1 MQANLSLDRT
11 ILSYA
16 LHNKQFAMELSNNIT
31 HEYFHTDM
39 QWLFKATMDYFNNP
53 KFKELPTL
61 NIISEYL
68 EKNYQDK
75 AFISSGK
82 EVFKEISELETNPA
96 EFKWNIEKLKTRY
109 NDQIQRV
116 CAANIT
122 KLIRDN
128 NESQDDRIAKVND
141 VLRGTITAIDSIQ
154 KTKAYQEGSLSQSAR
169 SRAQKY
175 KEVEANP
182 ELAQGIFSGF
192 GELDRITNGMHPGEL
207 LIVGGPT
214 SSGKSVVMMN
224 MAINAY
230 IGKQNPMENAPT
242 PEECI
247 RGHNVLYFSLEMPKD
262 NQERRIDSCIAQVP
276 YNDIRDGKL
285 SIEDKERYFKGLK
298 FQDKYHKMFYIVDM
312 PRGVTVREI
321 ELKYLEMKETYGIS
335 FDLVVVDYIGIMKSS
350 KSADTTKQ
358 DSDWLELGHIAE
370 ELHEFARVYNI
381 PVITATQV
389 NRPKD
394 PNKQQY
400 STDRVARSDMIPQNA
415 NIILQIGSRGDDE
428 HTRLDMPVYITK
440 MRDGEKGSFT
450 LVKEFSKMRVVDMVD
465 ATFTSGTSED
475 DDELV

>member
-16 LHNKQFAMELSNNIT
+16 LHNKQFAMELSNTIT
-31 HEYFHTDM
+31 HDYFHTDM
-39 QWLFKATMDYFNNP
+39 QWLYKAIMDYFNNP
-53 KFKELPTL
+53 KFKELPTTSV
-61 NIISEYL
+61 IEEYL
-68 EKNYQDK
+68 NKNYSQES
-75 AFISSGK
+75 FITDGK
-82 EVFKEISELETNPA
+82 ELFKEISELDANPA

-109 NDQIQRV
+109 NDQVQRV

-122 KLIRDN
+122 KMIREGGES
-128 NESQDDRIAKVND
+128 NERVEKVNEII
-141 VLRGTITAIDSIQ
+141 RNTITTIDNIQ
-154 KTKAYQEGSLSQSAR
+154 KSKTYQEGSLDQSAKQR
-169 SRAQKY
+169 LQRY
-175 KEVEANP
+175 NEVEAHP
-182 ELAQGIFSGF
+182 EIAQGIFSGF

-230 IGKQNPMENAPT
+230 LGKQNPMELAPA
-242 PEECI
+242 PESCM
-247 RGHNVLYFSLEMPKD
+247 RGHNVLFFTLEMPKD
-262 NQERRIDSCIAQVP
+262 SLERRIDSCIARVP
-276 YNDIRDGKL
+276 HNDIRDGKL
-285 SIEDKERYFKGLK
+285 GPEDKEKYMKGLK
-298 FQDKYHKMFYIVDM
+298 FQYKYHKKFHIVDM
-312 PRGVTVREI
+312 PRGITVREI
-321 ELKYLEMKETYGIS
+321 ELKYLEMRETQDIN
-335 FDLVVVDYIGIMKSS
+335 FDLVVVDYIGIMKATSQV
-350 KSADTTKQ
+350 AQ

-370 ELHEFARVYNI
+370 SLHEFARVYSI
-381 PVITATQV
+381 PVVTATQV

-440 MRDGEKGSFT
+440 MRDSEKGSFT
-450 LVKEFSKMRVVDMVD
+450 LMKEFSKMRVVDIVD
-465 ATFTSGTSED
+465 ATFSNTSEG

>member
-16 LHNKQFAMELSNNIT
+16 LHNKQHAMELSNTIT

-39 QWLFKATMDYFNNP
+39 QWLFKAIMDYFNNP

-61 NIISEYL
+61 GVVEEYL
-68 EKNYQDK
+68 KKNYSQES
-75 AFISSGK
+75 FINSGK
-82 EVFKEISELETNPA
+82 ELFKEISELDANPS
-96 EFKWNIEKLKTRY
+96 EFKWNVEKLKVRY
-109 NDQIQRV
+109 NDQVQRV

-122 KLIRDN
+122 KLIREGSES
-128 NESQDDRIAKVND
+128 NENVDKIND
-141 VLRGTITAIDSIQ
+141 IIKSTVVTIDSIH
-154 KTKAYQEGSLSQSAR
+154 KTQAYKEGSLAQSAKIR
-169 SRAQKY
+169 VQKY
-175 KEVEANP
+175 REVEAHP
-182 ELAQGIFSGF
+182 EIAQGIFSGF
-192 GELDRITNGMHPGEL
+192 SELDRITNGMHPGEL

-230 IGKQNPMENAPT
+230 MGKQNPMELPPAPDQ
-242 PEECI
+242 CI
-247 RGHNVLYFSLEMPKD
+247 RGHNVLYFSLEMPLD
-262 NQERRIDSCIAQVP
+262 NQERRIDACIAQVP

-285 SIEDKERYFKGLK
+285 SKEDKEKYFKGLR
-298 FQDKYHKMFYIVDM
+298 FQDRYHKQFYIVDM

-321 ELKYLEMKETYGIS
+321 ELKYLEMREAYGIS

-350 KSADTTKQ
+350 KSHDSAKQ
-358 DSDWLELGHIAE
+358 DADWLELGHIAE
-370 ELHEFARVYNI
+370 ELHEFARVYGI

-389 NRPKD
+389 NRSKD

-450 LVKEFSKMRVVDMVD
+450 LVKEFAKMRVVDMVD
-465 ATFTSGTSED
+465 ATFTTTSGDD